1 MGRKL
6 KEINKRKKGYIS
18 GEESWEKY
26 GFLLGVERTKFLELI
41 NERKFIAG
49 KIRGRTVVYEPSIIA
64 YLKKTPKERE
74 NNPPQIGLREHWLK
88 DWRNHLSEKSTAV
101 EIGGVLEICSKT
113 ISEFIKGNRLWIENF
128 FRDNGRGSDVDEIN
142 PRDLAHLMKDMDE

>member
-18 GEESWEKY
+18 AEESWEKY

-64 YLKKTPKERE
+64 YLKKTPKEK
-74 NNPPQIGLREHWLK
+74 ITL
-88 DWRNHLSEKSTAV
+88 
-101 EIGGVLEICSKT
+101 
-113 ISEFIKGNRLWIENF
+113 
-128 FRDNGRGSDVDEIN
+128 
-142 PRDLAHLMKDMDE
+142 PR